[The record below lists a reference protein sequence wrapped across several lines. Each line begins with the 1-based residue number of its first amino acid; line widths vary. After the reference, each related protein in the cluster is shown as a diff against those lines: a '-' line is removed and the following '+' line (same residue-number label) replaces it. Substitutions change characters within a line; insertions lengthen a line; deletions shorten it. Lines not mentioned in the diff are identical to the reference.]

1 MQGQDTQQIR
11 MQMKL
16 QNDLM
21 EKCFVECVNSYRE
34 EALTNNEKSCVGN
47 CARRYL
53 ATFQQFAEIQQQM
66 AQQQGQGGMF

>member
-53 ATFQQFAEIQQQM
+53 ATF
-66 AQQQGQGGMF
+66 